1 MTARQESTE
10 SKRGWYR
17 KRSKPVDVLHY
28 TGGFPLDFLRSDEQV
43 SAAGDRN
50 PDGGCYIESPARL
63 AVYVQLGYVLVRETN
78 GTLTTFPSVEQF
90 DAAYE
95 PAAEVQS

>member
-17 KRSKPVDVLHY
+17 RRFKSVDVLHY
-28 TGGFPLDFLRSDEQV
+28 TGGFPLDFLKPGETV
-43 SAAGDRN
+43 GAGDHGLNGDCRIRTAT
-50 PDGGCYIESPARL
+50 DAIYIEI
-63 AVYVQLGYVLVRETN
+63 GYVVVRESD

-90 DAAYE
+90 DAVYE